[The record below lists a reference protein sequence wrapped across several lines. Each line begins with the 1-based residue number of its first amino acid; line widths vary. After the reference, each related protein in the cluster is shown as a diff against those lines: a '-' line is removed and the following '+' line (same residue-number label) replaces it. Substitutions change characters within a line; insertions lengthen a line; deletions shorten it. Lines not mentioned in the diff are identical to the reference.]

1 MKIEG
6 FLRILWQYPNLHK
19 REKEKL
25 DKYYEYAEKRA
36 LDECNSFYMYVT
48 HMMAMVCYQRNPN
61 QSIESMQLRIN
72 QECYSKNLGV
82 QLALE
87 LIEILLK

>member
-1 MKIEG
+1 MKIDG
-6 FLRILWQYPNLHK
+6 FLRILWQYPNLPK

-48 HMMAMVCYQRNPN
+48 HMMAMVCYQRKPN
-61 QSIESMQLRIN
+61 QTIEGMQSLVN
-72 QECYSKNLGV
+72 QESYPENLGV